1 MSESYGFQQLEWIEE
16 EDANS
21 HALWLND
28 LVHVP
33 VPWKPLAMTQWLSST
48 AVGNRLAAA
57 NISFPGSHGW
67 DIRIKDGHYY
77 LALLEVAPEEIPE
90 REKVYR
96 KRVQPIIDDF
106 EGEWNKT
113 MAAWYPVV
121 NSFKERCHPLKLREL
136 SDAALFG
143 LLDDYLMNF
152 NRRCWVEHFEWLYIS
167 MDLYN
172 LFADTCREEIG
183 VGIEDPLF
191 KALLGGFDTIEFRID
206 REMYRLS
213 DMAKEAGIDQMFMA
227 TQDDEELMTQIQ
239 ARSKCKKWLKEYQDF
254 LQKYGWRV
262 SGWTNIGTPSWIEK
276 PSEGL
281 RHIKAGIAKGG
292 VLAADVER
300 EALVKR
306 RGEAKKEILAR
317 VSSEKRDWFAKLMEM
332 GMRSSWLQEEHAI
345 NSSMLDAAIARH
357 IFMEYGRRFAET
369 GVIDRQEDILF
380 LVLPEIKK
388 EIVPSGSVNLCSYV
402 NRHREEWQN
411 NCKAVT
417 VPFIGDLSIL
427 AQWSW
432 KNPLARIFS
441 GIPNVR
447 PELNADLYA
456 ASSTQG
462 IVEGVA
468 RVIIEQ
474 ADLGALKPGEILVT
488 VCTNA
493 LWTPIFSIIAG
504 LVTDA
509 GGSLS
514 HALIVARENGVPA
527 VIGTLEATQKI
538 KTGDRIKIDADNGCV
553 YILG

>member
-1 MSESYGFQQLEWIEE
+1 MSESYGFQQLEWLEE
-16 EDANS
+16 EDIRS

-48 AVGNRLAAA
+48 AVGNRLAVA
-57 NISFPGSHGW
+57 NISFPGSYGW
-67 DIRIKDGHYY
+67 DIRIKAGHYF
-77 LALLEVAPEEIPE
+77 LTLLEVPPEDVPE
-90 REKVYR
+90 REKIYR
-96 KRVQPIIDDF
+96 RRVQPIINDF
-106 EGEWNKT
+106 EGEWNAT
-113 MAAWYPVV
+113 MAAWFPVV
-121 NSFKERCHPLKLREL
+121 DSFKERCHPQKLREI
-136 SDAALFG
+136 SDAALFE

-183 VGIEDPLF
+183 VGIEDPQF

-213 DMAKEAGIDQMFMA
+213 DLAKEAGIAQMFMD
-227 TQDDEELMTQIQ
+227 TQDDEELMAKIQ
-239 ARSKCKKWLKEYQDF
+239 ARSDCQKWLKEYQDF
-254 LQKYGWRV
+254 LQKHGWRV

-300 EALVKR
+300 ESLVKKR
-306 RGEAKKEILAR
+306 VKAKQEILAK
-317 VSSEKRDWFAKLMEM
+317 VSSEKRERFAQLMEM
-332 GMRSSWLQEEHAI
+332 GMRSGWLQEEHAI
-345 NSSMLDAAIARH
+345 NTSMLDAAIARH

-369 GVIDRQEDILF
+369 GAIDDQEDVLF

-388 EIVPSGSVNLCSYV
+388 GIVPIGSVNLRPYV
-402 NRHREEWQN
+402 DRHRQEWQN
-411 NCKAVT
+411 NCKVAT
-417 VPFIGDLSIL
+417 VPFQGDPSIL
-427 AQWSW
+427 AQWAW

-441 GIPNVR
+441 GMPNVR

-462 IVEGVA
+462 VVEGTA

-474 ADLGALKPGEILVT
+474 ADLGELKSGEILVT

-509 GGSLS
+509 GGSLA

-527 VIGTLEATQKI
+527 VIGTLEGTQKI

-553 YILG
+553 YILS